1 MANRSF
7 FNRLYSNEADVVN
20 LFARCS
26 IGAAGAVTG
35 IEGTG
40 INTITKE
47 SATGVYSIKLD
58 DAYNKF
64 LFGRVQLL
72 CEMDNAAKTCLS
84 GVSEVNT
91 LTFVQKSSC
100 TAGDFFTII
109 DTSGTTWA
117 FSIDVT
123 GSDPEPSSAA
133 WGAVAA
139 ARKVHVDISGA
150 TTASDVCNAVNTA
163 FAALTGIGTVLTV
176 GSPSTDHF
184 AITHVLRAVRATG
197 LLYKEDGTATPTSMT
212 IVKTTTGVATAI
224 DPTNTTGE
232 SLTIPSHGFQTGK
245 YVALSINS
253 GSLPTGWSATNYY
266 VIAKDA
272 NTIQFAT
279 SLANAEA
286 GTKVTI
292 SDYGDPGKT
301 ITVTPNSAGSGIA
314 NIEFTD
320 ASNIDT
326 LLQTAETKIYFTCYD
341 YAQTP
346 AQIANGSKMFIHLLV
361 RNSNLK
367 AKGES

>member
-1 MANRSF
+1 MANRTF
-7 FNRLYSNEADVVN
+7 FNRLYSGEGDVVN

-26 IGAAGAVTG
+26 IGAAGAVSG

-64 LFGRVQLL
+64 LHGSVQIL
-72 CEMDNAAKTCLS
+72 CEQDNAAKTCVT
-84 GVSEVNT
+84 GTSEVNT
-91 LTFVQKSSC
+91 FTFVAKSSC
-100 TAGDFFTII
+100 TAGDFATFL
-109 DTSGTTWA
+109 DTAGVTWA
-117 FSIDVT
+117 FSIDIT
-123 GSDPEPSSAA
+123 GSDPEPSSALWTA
-133 WGAVAA
+133 IPAAKKVHVSIAGVSTADDVCLTVRNAVAA
-139 ARKVHVDISGA
+139 LS
-150 TTASDVCNAVNTA
+150 
-163 FAALTGIGTVLTV
+163 GIGTTITV
-176 GSPSTDHF
+176 GSASTDHF
-184 AITHVLRAVRATG
+184 AITHVYRAVRATA
-197 LLYKEDGTATPTSMT
+197 LVKKADGTASPTSMT
-212 IVKTTTGVATAI
+212 VAKTTTGIQTAV

-232 SLTIPSHGFQTGK
+232 SLTIPSHGWTTGK
-245 YVALSINS
+245 YVALAIGG
-253 GSLPTGWSATNYY
+253 GSLPSGWSATNYY

-292 SDYGDPGKT
+292 SDYGTEAQT
-301 ITVTPNSAGSGIA
+301 ITVTPNTSGSGVA
-314 NIEFTD
+314 HVEFTD

-326 LLQTAETKIYFTCYD
+326 LVQTAETKFYFTCYD

-346 AQIANGSKMFIHLLV
+346 VQIANGSVMKIHLML

>member
-7 FNRLYSNEADVVN
+7 FNRLYSGEGDVVN

-26 IGAAGAVTG
+26 IGAAGAVSG

-64 LFGRVQLL
+64 LQGSVQIL
-72 CEMDNAAKTCLS
+72 CEMDNTAKTCLS

-91 LTFVQKSSC
+91 LTFAAKASC
-100 TAGDFFTII
+100 TAGDFFTFL
-109 DTSGTTWA
+109 DTSGNTWA
-117 FSIDVT
+117 ASIDVT
-123 GSDPEPSSAA
+123 GSDPEPTSAIWA
-133 WGAVAA
+133 AVAG
-139 ARKVHVDISGA
+139 ARKVHVDISSA
-150 TTASDVCNAVNTA
+150 TTGSDVCNAVNTA
-163 FAALTGIGTVLTV
+163 FAALTGIGTTLTV

-184 AITHVLRAVRATG
+184 AVTHVLRAVRATG
-197 LLYKEDGTATPTSMT
+197 LLYKEDGTATPTSFT
-212 IVKTTTGVATAI
+212 IAKTTTGVATAI

-232 SLTIPSHGFQTGK
+232 TLTIPSHGWQTGK

-266 VIAKDA
+266 VIAQDA
-272 NTIQFAT
+272 NTIAFAT

-301 ITVTPNSAGSGIA
+301 ITVTPNTSGSGVA
-314 NIEFTD
+314 HVEFTD

-326 LLQTAETKIYFTCYD
+326 LVQTAETKFYFTCYD

-346 AQIANGSKMFIHLLV
+346 VQIANGSKMKIHLIL